1 MKNVD
6 LVRKNIRMS
15 PYVARWYEEKAEKL
29 GISQT
34 NLMVIALNEYI
45 KQDQAMNMMSNFE
58 YVVQK
63 IEELEAKSQK

>member
-1 MKNVD
+1 MEKID

-15 PYVARWYEEKAEKL
+15 PYVANWYEDKSVEL

-45 KQDQAMNMMSNFE
+45 KQEQAMKMMSNFD
-58 YVVQK
+58 YVMQ
-63 IEELEAKSQK
+63 ELEKLKAKSEK